1 MEWSAAEEKEQLLLA
16 LSKAMA
22 DMDDDSRA
30 LLLEKYED
38 GLPIVEMQSR
48 YGISESAVKMRL
60 SRARKRVQDRI
71 THIIATERI
80 MVA

>member
-1 MEWSAAEEKEQLLLA
+1 MEWSAAEEKNSLA
-16 LSKAMA
+16 LSKAILN
-22 DMDDDSRA
+22 MDDDSRA

-38 GLPIVEMQSR
+38 GMPIVEMQSR
-48 YGISESAVKMRL
+48 YGISESAMKMRL

-71 THIIATERI
+71 AHIIATERI